1 MWVAMRMTWRG
12 LIGWVRM
19 HSLVVGVVFGSG
31 FSLFRRKT
39 TEKELKLETSEG
51 S

>member
-1 MWVAMRMTWRG
+1 MTTWRG
-12 LIGWVRM
+12 LVGWGWM

-39 TEKELKLETSEG
+39 IEKEFET
-51 S
+51 